1 VGSVLA
7 GLGIDATFVAQVINF
22 IVLFI
27 LLRWLVYPSLLK
39 ILAERRE
46 RVAKALTDAES
57 ERQEAVRLKEQH
69 LAELQ
74 GARAEAQAV
83 IDRAQRVAQD
93 QAKSLL
99 EEARA
104 QAERQRQSV
113 AEEIARE
120 RDAAIA
126 ELRNEV
132 ADLVIAATSKLVR
145 ARMNEAA
152 DRELVQEFIGDLG
165 QEKP

>member
-1 VGSVLA
+1 LSVLA
-7 GLGIDATFVAQVINF
+7 GLGIDATFIAQVINF
-22 IVLFI
+22 IVLFV

-46 RVAKALTDAES
+46 RVSRALAEA
-57 ERQEAVRLKEQH
+57 EAQREEAVRLKEQH

-83 IDRAQRVAQD
+83 IDRAQRVAGE
-93 QAKSLL
+93 QARALL

-104 QAERQRQSV
+104 QAERQRQAV

-126 ELRNEV
+126 DLRNEV

-152 DRELVQEFIGDLG
+152 DKELVQELIGELG
-165 QEKP
+165 QGKP

>member
-1 VGSVLA
+1 LSVLA
-7 GLGIDATFVAQVINF
+7 GLGIDATFIAQVINF
-22 IVLFI
+22 IVLFV

-46 RVAKALTDAES
+46 RVTRALAEA
-57 ERQEAVRLKEQH
+57 EAQREEAVRLKEQH

-83 IDRAQRVAQD
+83 IDRAQRVASE
-93 QAKSLL
+93 QARALL

-104 QAERQRQSV
+104 QAERQRQAV

-126 ELRNEV
+126 DLRNEV

-152 DRELVQEFIGDLG
+152 DKELVQELIGELG
-165 QEKP
+165 QGKP